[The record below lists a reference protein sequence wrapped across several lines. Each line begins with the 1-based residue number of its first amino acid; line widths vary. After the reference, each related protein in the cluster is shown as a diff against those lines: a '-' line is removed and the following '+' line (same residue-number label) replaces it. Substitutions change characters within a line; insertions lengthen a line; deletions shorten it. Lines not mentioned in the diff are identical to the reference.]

1 MEIVSAWVRDVVVST
16 EEVLFFL
23 VSRGL
28 NILET
33 LDVDEITLEVSLK
46 SLEFPGLRRLVAR
59 RKKPATPEATELL
72 ELMEEERWMS
82 T

>member
-1 MEIVSAWVRDVVVST
+1 VSAGIRDVVVSM
-16 EEVLFFL
+16 EEMLGFL

-28 NILET
+28 KILET

-46 SLEFPGLRRLVAR
+46 SFELPALRRLVAR
-59 RKKPATPEATELL
+59 RKKLATPEATEVL
-72 ELMEEERWMS
+72 ELMEAERWRS

>member
-1 MEIVSAWVRDVVVST
+1 MEIESAWVRDMVVST
-16 EEVLFFL
+16 EEMLGFL

-28 NILET
+28 VILET

-46 SLEFPGLRRLVAR
+46 SFELPALRRLVAR
-59 RKKPATPEATELL
+59 RKKLVTPEVTEIF
-72 ELMEEERWMS
+72 EFIEEERWRS